1 MKKIITLFFTI
12 VTLGYAEVGDYKSE
26 FGVGVGLGIP
36 SGYEFKGIY
45 RYNEWLSLSL
55 NYNLFQIKGFTEE
68 INETDTQLTVT
79 GDLIFSN
86 PGIVLNY
93 HPFGGNLKLMAG
105 FLYDM
110 GGLEVNADGN
120 FNVEVDNNTIPTTVT
135 GHIKIKLGQ
144 TYPYLGVAY
153 GYDYESVVH
162 LEASLGVY
170 LVKKP
175 EVDLY
180 FGVDSS
186 AAISDILD
194 QVSGLSAQQKQDIID
209 ALEASGGNILN
220 LPTIAA
226 EVAGVSGLVLPSE
239 QSLEDDIALSLSALG
254 IRIIAPIP
262 GKGTIGIEVPNKNPT
277 MVSMKSVIGSARF
290 QEAEMELPIALG
302 KTISNETFVV
312 DLAKMPHLL
321 MAGATGQGKSVGLN
335 AVLTSLLYITL

>member
-1 MKKIITLFFTI
+1 MRVFDLFGGET
-12 VTLGYAEVGDYKSE
+12 
-26 FGVGVGLGIP
+26 P
-36 SGYEFKGIY
+36 
-45 RYNEWLSLSL
+45 
-55 NYNLFQIKGFTEE
+55 IKGFTEE

-175 EVDLY
+175 EVDLDFIVEDTSVVGTILTDAGITGQNY
-180 FGVDSS
+180 TDIM
-186 AAISDILD
+186 AAF
-194 QVSGLSAQQKQDIID
+194 
-209 ALEASGGNILN
+209 EASGGNILN
-220 LPTIAA
+220 LAQIAA
-226 EVAGVSGLVLPSE
+226 DVLGMPSTIILPNEQNLENDIVGLIQDGYSVLPE
-239 QSLEDDIALSLSALG
+239 FMGYNLL
-254 IRIIAPIP
+254 P
-262 GKGTIGIEVPNKNPT
+262 
-277 MVSMKSVIGSARF
+277 VI
-290 QEAEMELPIALG
+290 
-302 KTISNETFVV
+302 
-312 DLAKMPHLL
+312 
-321 MAGATGQGKSVGLN
+321 SVGFTFFPFN
-335 AVLTSLLYITL
+335 

>member
-120 FNVEVDNNTIPTTVT
+120 FNVDVDGTNVPTTVT

-175 EVDLY
+175 EVDLDFIVEDTSVVGTILTDAGITGQNY
-180 FGVDSS
+180 TDIM
-186 AAISDILD
+186 AAF
-194 QVSGLSAQQKQDIID
+194 
-209 ALEASGGNILN
+209 EASGGNILN
-220 LPTIAA
+220 LAQI
-226 EVAGVSGLVLPSE
+226 GVPSGKC
-239 QSLEDDIALSLSALG
+239 G
-254 IRIIAPIP
+254 F
-262 GKGTIGIEVPNKNPT
+262 T
-277 MVSMKSVIGSARF
+277 
-290 QEAEMELPIALG
+290 
-302 KTISNETFVV
+302 
-312 DLAKMPHLL
+312 
-321 MAGATGQGKSVGLN
+321 
-335 AVLTSLLYITL
+335 TLRNFPDFLI

>member
-120 FNVEVDNNTIPTTVT
+120 FNVDVDGTNVPTTVT

-175 EVDLY
+175 EVDLDFIVEDTSVVGTILTEAGITGQNY
-180 FGVDSS
+180 TDIM
-186 AAISDILD
+186 AAF
-194 QVSGLSAQQKQDIID
+194 
-209 ALEASGGNILN
+209 EASGGNILN
-220 LPTIAA
+220 LAQIAA
-226 EVAGVSGLVLPSE
+226 DVLGMPSTIILPNEQNLENDIVGLIQDGYSVLPE
-239 QSLEDDIALSLSALG
+239 FMGYNLL
-254 IRIIAPIP
+254 P
-262 GKGTIGIEVPNKNPT
+262 
-277 MVSMKSVIGSARF
+277 VI
-290 QEAEMELPIALG
+290 
-302 KTISNETFVV
+302 
-312 DLAKMPHLL
+312 
-321 MAGATGQGKSVGLN
+321 SVGFTFFPFN
-335 AVLTSLLYITL
+335 

>member
-120 FNVEVDNNTIPTTVT
+120 FNVEVNNNTIPTTVT

-175 EVDLY
+175 EVDLDFIVEDTSVVGTILTDAGITGQNY
-180 FGVDSS
+180 TDIM
-186 AAISDILD
+186 AAF
-194 QVSGLSAQQKQDIID
+194 
-209 ALEASGGNILN
+209 EASGGNILN
-220 LPTIAA
+220 LAQIAA
-226 EVAGVSGLVLPSE
+226 DVLGMPSTIILPNEQNLENDIVGLIQDGYSVLPE
-239 QSLEDDIALSLSALG
+239 FMGYNLL
-254 IRIIAPIP
+254 P
-262 GKGTIGIEVPNKNPT
+262 
-277 MVSMKSVIGSARF
+277 VI
-290 QEAEMELPIALG
+290 
-302 KTISNETFVV
+302 
-312 DLAKMPHLL
+312 
-321 MAGATGQGKSVGLN
+321 SVGFTFFPFN
-335 AVLTSLLYITL
+335 

>member
-86 PGIVLNY
+86 PGIVINY

-175 EVDLY
+175 EVDLDFIVEDTSVVGTILTDAGITGQNY
-180 FGVDSS
+180 TDIM
-186 AAISDILD
+186 AAF
-194 QVSGLSAQQKQDIID
+194 
-209 ALEASGGNILN
+209 EASGGNILN
-220 LPTIAA
+220 LAQIAA
-226 EVAGVSGLVLPSE
+226 DVLGMPSTIILPNEQNLENDIVGLIQDGYSVLPE
-239 QSLEDDIALSLSALG
+239 FMGYNLL
-254 IRIIAPIP
+254 P
-262 GKGTIGIEVPNKNPT
+262 
-277 MVSMKSVIGSARF
+277 VI
-290 QEAEMELPIALG
+290 
-302 KTISNETFVV
+302 
-312 DLAKMPHLL
+312 
-321 MAGATGQGKSVGLN
+321 SVGFTFFPFN
-335 AVLTSLLYITL
+335 

>member
-86 PGIVLNY
+86 PGIVINY

-120 FNVEVDNNTIPTTVT
+120 FNVEVNNNTIPTTVT

-175 EVDLY
+175 EVDLDFIVEDTSVVGTILTDAGITGQNY
-180 FGVDSS
+180 TDIM
-186 AAISDILD
+186 AAF
-194 QVSGLSAQQKQDIID
+194 
-209 ALEASGGNILN
+209 EASGGNILN
-220 LPTIAA
+220 LAQIAA
-226 EVAGVSGLVLPSE
+226 DVLGMPSTIILPNEQNLENDIVGLIQDGYSVLPE
-239 QSLEDDIALSLSALG
+239 FMGYNLL
-254 IRIIAPIP
+254 P
-262 GKGTIGIEVPNKNPT
+262 
-277 MVSMKSVIGSARF
+277 VI
-290 QEAEMELPIALG
+290 
-302 KTISNETFVV
+302 
-312 DLAKMPHLL
+312 
-321 MAGATGQGKSVGLN
+321 SVGFTFFPFN
-335 AVLTSLLYITL
+335 

>member
-93 HPFGGNLKLMAG
+93 HPFGGNLRLMAG

-120 FNVEVDNNTIPTTVT
+120 FNVDVDGTNVPTTVT

-153 GYDYESVVH
+153 GYDYESVIH

-175 EVDLY
+175 EVDLDFIVEDTSVVGTILTDAGITGQNY
-180 FGVDSS
+180 TDIM
-186 AAISDILD
+186 AAF
-194 QVSGLSAQQKQDIID
+194 
-209 ALEASGGNILN
+209 EASGGNILN
-220 LPTIAA
+220 LAQIAA
-226 EVAGVSGLVLPSE
+226 DVLGMPSTIILPNEQNLENDIVGLIQDGYSVLPE
-239 QSLEDDIALSLSALG
+239 FMGYNLL
-254 IRIIAPIP
+254 P
-262 GKGTIGIEVPNKNPT
+262 
-277 MVSMKSVIGSARF
+277 VI
-290 QEAEMELPIALG
+290 
-302 KTISNETFVV
+302 
-312 DLAKMPHLL
+312 
-321 MAGATGQGKSVGLN
+321 SVGFTFFPFN
-335 AVLTSLLYITL
+335 

>member
-120 FNVEVDNNTIPTTVT
+120 FNVDVDGTNVPTTVT

-175 EVDLY
+175 EVDLDFIVEDTSVVGTILTDAGITGQNY
-180 FGVDSS
+180 TDIM
-186 AAISDILD
+186 AAF
-194 QVSGLSAQQKQDIID
+194 
-209 ALEASGGNILN
+209 EASGGNILN
-220 LPTIAA
+220 LAQIAA
-226 EVAGVSGLVLPSE
+226 DVLGMPSTIILPNEQNLENDIVGLIQDGYSVLPE
-239 QSLEDDIALSLSALG
+239 FMGYNLL
-254 IRIIAPIP
+254 P
-262 GKGTIGIEVPNKNPT
+262 
-277 MVSMKSVIGSARF
+277 VI
-290 QEAEMELPIALG
+290 
-302 KTISNETFVV
+302 
-312 DLAKMPHLL
+312 
-321 MAGATGQGKSVGLN
+321 SVGFTFFPFN
-335 AVLTSLLYITL
+335 

>member
-120 FNVEVDNNTIPTTVT
+120 FNE
-135 GHIKIKLGQ
+135 
-144 TYPYLGVAY
+144 
-153 GYDYESVVH
+153 ESN
-162 LEASLGVY
+162 ER
-170 LVKKP
+170 
-175 EVDLY
+175 LY
-180 FGVDSS
+180 
-186 AAISDILD
+186 
-194 QVSGLSAQQKQDIID
+194 DIIINTND
-209 ALEASGGNILN
+209 GILKGKM
-220 LPTIAA
+220 IH
-226 EVAGVSGLVLPSE
+226 
-239 QSLEDDIALSLSALG
+239 ILSNQSAL
-254 IRIIAPIP
+254 
-262 GKGTIGIEVPNKNPT
+262 K
-277 MVSMKSVIGSARF
+277 
-290 QEAEMELPIALG
+290 
-302 KTISNETFVV
+302 
-312 DLAKMPHLL
+312 
-321 MAGATGQGKSVGLN
+321 AGAAGLN
-335 AVLTSLLYITL
+335 GRHL

>member
-175 EVDLY
+175 EVDLD
-180 FGVDSS
+180 FIV
-186 AAISDILD
+186 
-194 QVSGLSAQQKQDIID
+194 
-209 ALEASGGNILN
+209 
-220 LPTIAA
+220 
-226 EVAGVSGLVLPSE
+226 
-239 QSLEDDIALSLSALG
+239 EDTSVV
-254 IRIIAPIP
+254 
-262 GKGTIGIEVPNKNPT
+262 GTILTDAGI
-277 MVSMKSVIGSARF
+277 
-290 QEAEMELPIALG
+290 
-302 KTISNETFVV
+302 
-312 DLAKMPHLL
+312 
-321 MAGATGQGKSVGLN
+321 TGQNYTDIRLPLRLAEEIS
-335 AVLTSLLYITL
+335 

>member
-93 HPFGGNLKLMAG
+93 HPFGENLKLMAG

-144 TYPYLGVAY
+144 TYPYLGVAW
-153 GYDYESVVH
+153 
-162 LEASLGVY
+162 
-170 LVKKP
+170 
-175 EVDLY
+175 
-180 FGVDSS
+180 
-186 AAISDILD
+186 
-194 QVSGLSAQQKQDIID
+194 
-209 ALEASGGNILN
+209 GNILN
-220 LPTIAA
+220 LAQIAA
-226 EVAGVSGLVLPSE
+226 DVLGMPSTIILPNEQNLENDIVGLIQDGYSVLPE
-239 QSLEDDIALSLSALG
+239 FMGYNLL
-254 IRIIAPIP
+254 P
-262 GKGTIGIEVPNKNPT
+262 
-277 MVSMKSVIGSARF
+277 VI
-290 QEAEMELPIALG
+290 
-302 KTISNETFVV
+302 
-312 DLAKMPHLL
+312 
-321 MAGATGQGKSVGLN
+321 SVGFTFFPFN
-335 AVLTSLLYITL
+335 

>member
-93 HPFGGNLKLMAG
+93 HPFGENLKLMAG

-175 EVDLY
+175 EVDLDFIVEDTSVVGTILTDAGITGQNY
-180 FGVDSS
+180 TDIM
-186 AAISDILD
+186 AAF
-194 QVSGLSAQQKQDIID
+194 
-209 ALEASGGNILN
+209 EASGGNILN
-220 LPTIAA
+220 LAQIAA
-226 EVAGVSGLVLPSE
+226 DVLGMPSTIILPNEQNLENDIVGLIQDGYSVLPE
-239 QSLEDDIALSLSALG
+239 FMGYNLL
-254 IRIIAPIP
+254 P
-262 GKGTIGIEVPNKNPT
+262 
-277 MVSMKSVIGSARF
+277 VI
-290 QEAEMELPIALG
+290 
-302 KTISNETFVV
+302 
-312 DLAKMPHLL
+312 
-321 MAGATGQGKSVGLN
+321 SVGFTFFPFN
-335 AVLTSLLYITL
+335 

>member
-120 FNVEVDNNTIPTTVT
+120 FNVEVNNTTIPTTVT

-180 FGVDSS
+180 FGVNSS
-186 AAISDILD
+186 AAISNILD
-194 QVSGLSAQQKQDIID
+194 QVNGLSLQQKQDIID

-239 QSLEDDIALSLSALG
+239 QSLEDDIVGLIQDG
-254 IRIIAPIP
+254 Y
-262 GKGTIGIEVPNKNPT
+262 
-277 MVSMKSVIGSARF
+277 SV
-290 QEAEMELPIALG
+290 LPEFMG
-302 KTISNETFVV
+302 YN
-312 DLAKMPHLL
+312 LL
-321 MAGATGQGKSVGLN
+321 PVISVGFTFFPFN
-335 AVLTSLLYITL
+335 

>member
-120 FNVEVDNNTIPTTVT
+120 FNVDVDGTNVPTTVT

-153 GYDYESVVH
+153 GYDYESVIH

-175 EVDLY
+175 EVDLDFIVEDTSVVGTILTDAGITGQNY
-180 FGVDSS
+180 TDIM
-186 AAISDILD
+186 AAF
-194 QVSGLSAQQKQDIID
+194 
-209 ALEASGGNILN
+209 EASGGNILN
-220 LPTIAA
+220 LAQIAA
-226 EVAGVSGLVLPSE
+226 DVLGMPSTIILPNEQNLENDIVGLIQDGYSVLPE
-239 QSLEDDIALSLSALG
+239 FMGYNLL
-254 IRIIAPIP
+254 P
-262 GKGTIGIEVPNKNPT
+262 
-277 MVSMKSVIGSARF
+277 VI
-290 QEAEMELPIALG
+290 
-302 KTISNETFVV
+302 
-312 DLAKMPHLL
+312 
-321 MAGATGQGKSVGLN
+321 SVGFTFFPFN
-335 AVLTSLLYITL
+335 

>member
-175 EVDLY
+175 EVDLDFIVEDTSVVGTILTEAGITGQNY
-180 FGVDSS
+180 TDIM
-186 AAISDILD
+186 AAF
-194 QVSGLSAQQKQDIID
+194 
-209 ALEASGGNILN
+209 EASGGNILN
-220 LPTIAA
+220 LAQIAA
-226 EVAGVSGLVLPSE
+226 DVLGMPSTIILPNEQNLENDIVGLIQDGYSVLPE
-239 QSLEDDIALSLSALG
+239 FMGYNLL
-254 IRIIAPIP
+254 P
-262 GKGTIGIEVPNKNPT
+262 
-277 MVSMKSVIGSARF
+277 VI
-290 QEAEMELPIALG
+290 
-302 KTISNETFVV
+302 
-312 DLAKMPHLL
+312 
-321 MAGATGQGKSVGLN
+321 SVGFTFFPFN
-335 AVLTSLLYITL
+335 

>member
-120 FNVEVDNNTIPTTVT
+120 FNVDVDGTNVPTTVT

-175 EVDLY
+175 EVDLDFIVEDTSVVGTILTDAGITGQNY
-180 FGVDSS
+180 TDIM
-186 AAISDILD
+186 AAF
-194 QVSGLSAQQKQDIID
+194 
-209 ALEASGGNILN
+209 EASGGNILN
-220 LPTIAA
+220 LAQIAA
-226 EVAGVSGLVLPSE
+226 DVLGIPSTIILPNEQNLENDIVGLIQDGYSVLPE
-239 QSLEDDIALSLSALG
+239 FMGYNLL
-254 IRIIAPIP
+254 P
-262 GKGTIGIEVPNKNPT
+262 
-277 MVSMKSVIGSARF
+277 VI
-290 QEAEMELPIALG
+290 
-302 KTISNETFVV
+302 
-312 DLAKMPHLL
+312 
-321 MAGATGQGKSVGLN
+321 SVGFTFFPFN
-335 AVLTSLLYITL
+335 